1 MCFTCGLQE
10 KHEDAV
16 ANFPRPILPKADLT
30 RLAVA
35 TNGLVTCGGTAVGT
49 IEAHVQCTGDESA
62 AAVACRGDGL
72 KYQGVCESPATQ
84 ASLYERG
91 LASRRSR
98 ELGLLVRE
106 IVQERK
112 LTALRV
118 TGRRGVI
125 LEFAAVNDSSI
136 HLLW

>member
-1 MCFTCGLQE
+1 MVSRARPPSRALVHKLIAWPRRLAFGVLRLGWQE
-10 KHEDAV
+10 KHEGAV
-16 ANFPRPILPKADLT
+16 AIFPRPISPEAPKAG
-30 RLAVA
+30 LAVA
-35 TNGLVTCGGTAVGT
+35 TNDLVTCGGTAVGT

-98 ELGLLVRE
+98 ELGLLVWE
-106 IVQERK
+106 IV
-112 LTALRV
+112 
-118 TGRRGVI
+118 
-125 LEFAAVNDSSI
+125 
-136 HLLW
+136 